1 MPRGGAHVIGKV
13 RRTRAQRKLFA
24 APVSARVAGIRTGRS
39 IDTVESGCD
48 RRRVDASAL
57 EGLLAQRL
65 DLGARNTP
73 LEPLDRLRSALGCA
87 PRLWIKR
94 DDVMSRALGGNKLR
108 KLEFL
113 LWEAQRAGATAIGTI
128 GGPTSN
134 HLRIT
139 ASAAL
144 QLGMKPYAYV
154 AGNADIAQG
163 GNLRLLQLLGATICE
178 LGSGR
183 SALEMANEARDD
195 FAARCGKE
203 GLRGHFITYGGAS
216 LAGDLGYV
224 LGARELATQL
234 SALGRKPT
242 ALYVAVGTGGTAVGL
257 AVGAAL
263 YLPETD
269 VVGYAVTAKGAQ
281 VFAGLGSVG
290 AQLGRLVA
298 AVRAAMPAALPA
310 TGATLPEP
318 RFRMDHGQ
326 LGAGYAEAT
335 DAATEAI
342 ELLARTEG
350 IFVDPVY
357 TGKALAGLI
366 AEVRAGRYAES
377 DDVIFVH
384 TGGLPGLFFTRR

>member
-1 MPRGGAHVIGKV
+1 
-13 RRTRAQRKLFA
+13 
-24 APVSARVAGIRTGRS
+24 
-39 IDTVESGCD
+39 
-48 RRRVDASAL
+48 
-57 EGLLAQRL
+57 
-65 DLGARNTP
+65 
-73 LEPLDRLRSALGCA
+73 
-87 PRLWIKR
+87 
-94 DDVMSRALGGNKLR
+94 MSRALGGNKLR

-113 LWEAQRAGATAIGTI
+113 LWEARRAGATAIGTI

-144 QLGMKPYAYV
+144 QLGMKPYAFV
-154 AGNADIAQG
+154 AGNADVAQG
-163 GNLRLLQLLGATICE
+163 GNLRLLELLGATICE

-183 SALEMANEARDD
+183 SAAEMANDARDD
-195 FAARCGKE
+195 FASRCVEAGV
-203 GLRGHFITYGGAS
+203 RGHFITYGGAS

-224 LGARELATQL
+224 LGARELAGQL
-234 SALGRKPT
+234 SAIGRKPT

-281 VFAGLGSVG
+281 VFAGLGSVT
-290 AQLGRLVA
+290 AQIARLAA
-298 AVRAAMPAALPA
+298 AVRA

-318 RFRMDHGQ
+318 RFRMEHGQ
-326 LGAGYAEAT
+326 VGTGYAEDT
-335 DAATEAI
+335 VAATEAI

-366 AEVRAGRYAES
+366 AEVRAGRYVET
-377 DDVIFVH
+377 DDVVFVH